1 MKYIILFLFFL
12 SCNTQKSITSAPQF
26 INDVDCQ
33 EEINRAVDDYRKG
46 KKKYIIQGLV
56 VADEFQMY
64 YTDYMLNGYNISVEA
79 NCNPNFKEQCYANA
93 MENEIE
99 NEFGK
104 KFLIKTLEQ
113 AKRKYRKIKRKH
125 QTKI

>member
-12 SCNTQKSITSAPQF
+12 SCNTQKSISSPPQF

-33 EEINRAVDDYRKG
+33 EEINRAVYDYKKG
-46 KKKYIIQGLV
+46 KKKYIISGLV

-64 YTDYMLNGYNISVEA
+64 YNNYMLKEYGISVEV
-79 NCNPNFKEQCYANA
+79 NCNPSFKEQCYANA

-104 KFLIKTLEQ
+104 KFIDRTLVQ
-113 AKRKYRKIKRKH
+113 AKKKYRSINKKASN
-125 QTKI
+125 

>member
-12 SCNTQKSITSAPQF
+12 SCNTQKTISSVPQF

-46 KKKYIIQGLV
+46 EKKYIIQGLV

-64 YTDYMLNGYNISVEA
+64 YKDYMLNQYNISVEA

-99 NEFGK
+99 NEFGE
-104 KFLIKTLEQ
+104 KFIDRTLVQ
-113 AKRKYRKIKRKH
+113 AKKKYRNINKKASN
-125 QTKI
+125 

>member
-1 MKYIILFLFFL
+1 MSYFCFFWVVI
-12 SCNTQKSITSAPQF
+12 QKKNISSAPQF
-26 INDVDCQ
+26 INDIDCQ
-33 EEINRAVDDYRKG
+33 REINRAVDDYKKG
-46 KKKYIIQGLV
+46 EKKYIILGLL

-64 YTDYMLNGYNISVEA
+64 YKDYMLNEYNISVEA

-104 KFLIKTLEQ
+104 KFIDRTLVQ
-113 AKRKYRKIKRKH
+113 AKKKYRKINKKASN
-125 QTKI
+125 